1 MKRALITALL
11 LIGTLA
17 AGCGD
22 DGGGSGTDRS
32 DGGGSGDPA
41 AEADGSGDS
50 GEPGTLPQFCELLT
64 AEQVSEAVGAPVT
77 LETGPFD
84 ACEFSQEDPRA
95 ASGSLGVVEVG
106 ADNGGFEGYRSG
118 ASATLTNAVEHAVE
132 GAGEEAFVTTGTFGE
147 SESLQAGGGALVD
160 GGRVYTV
167 NVAQSA
173 GLTEEDLVGISERL
187 ITLLVDVG

>member
-22 DGGGSGTDRS
+22 DGGGSGTDGS
-32 DGGGSGDPA
+32 DSNGGPTAD
-41 AEADGSGDS
+41 AEDGSGDS